1 MSLKYLWKQAVICM
15 SDNIN
20 SMNFKQLKNE
30 VQSLRDEIAIM
41 KRKYGD
47 IIYNLDDD
55 NFSSRFVKEK
65 GDMRTAIE
73 INAEGIKTKVSNED
87 FESTKTQTANLISSE
102 VKKLSDK
109 DTELSTKIEQ
119 TADTIRSEV
128 KSATDTL
135 DGKFANYSTI
145 EQTAEAIKSHA
156 YASADLSSAEEISN
170 LNEATDITKTYV
182 ISATD
187 GSGNVTKT
195 YYYYNDISKE
205 WEVIN
210 GGGIDTVFEQ
220 TAEGFKLKGNVLIDG
235 DTVVTENLKLSGNV
249 TWDMSN
255 SPVLTR
261 YSSDNA
267 NWHSPM
273 VSGDLYMQMSFDGG
287 KSWSTTTKVVGTDG
301 KDGQDGWDGS
311 DANVTPQNVF
321 NALTDNGANQG
332 IFAAFVKNNNQIYIN
347 AEYLA
352 TKIANVHDVIY
363 LGNENTV
370 SSQKKI
376 VFNDAANIRTFLSGA
391 GYHYGLAI
399 SANGLNLE
407 MKPDEIEFIHPNSG
421 SFGAGSISLA
431 DYVASYGSGGTGG
444 TATAV
449 FG

>member
-1 MSLKYLWKQAVICM
+1 M

-30 VQSLRDEIAIM
+30 VQSLRDELAIM
-41 KRKYGD
+41 KRKYED

-65 GDMRTAIE
+65 GEMRTAIE
-73 INAEGIKTKVSNED
+73 INAEGIKTKVSNEE

-119 TADTIRSEV
+119 TAD
-128 KSATDTL
+128 
-135 DGKFANYSTI
+135 
-145 EQTAEAIKSHA
+145 
-156 YASADLSSAEEISN
+156 EISLQAEKIEDN
-170 LNEATDITKTYV
+170 ETKVAELSVKAGEISSMAKVNISAHFEMNEAPTKANTSNEQKSMLCLYEDV
-182 ISATD
+182 
-187 GSGNVTKT
+187 
-195 YYYYNDISKE
+195 YYYYNDITEK
-205 WEVIN
+205 WEVYPEN
-210 GGGIDTVFEQ
+210 GLQ
-220 TAEGFKLKGNVLIDG
+220 TLFVQDG
-235 DTVVTENLKLSGNV
+235 DGFRLYGDVKVDGSC
-249 TWDMSN
+249 
-255 SPVLTR
+255 VLTDSLTFNASDKPVQVE
-261 YSSDNA
+261 YSVDGTT
-267 NWHSPM
+267 NWHTTF
-273 VSGDLYMQMSFDGG
+273 VSGSDKFMRLKIGSQ
-287 KSWSTTTKVVGTDG
+287 WSDPMKIVGSDG

-321 NALTDNGANQG
+321 NALTNHGANQG
-332 IFAAFVKNNNQIYIN
+332 IFAAFVNNNNQLYIN

-352 TKIANVHDVIY
+352 TRIANVHDVIY
-363 LGNENTV
+363 IGDENTV

-376 VFNDAANIRTFLSGA
+376 VFNSAANIRTFLSGA

-399 SANGLNLE
+399 SSNGLNLE

-444 TATAV
+444 YAV